1 MKKLFSLLLS
11 ASMIFGIFSISALAI
26 SEDSLYNVVMRRGPT
41 CASCNMRE
49 MRLLHASHEP
59 WILSHYEPCS
69 YGSPL
74 SDKYNDTIEHVFVLR
89 PISAILRHWLHFYP
103 YRDPP
108 PPRTSL
114 PYLNIPAP
122 FTGGFFVLGAFPSLR
137 RDKIPLRCFF
147 RS

>member
-89 PISAILRHWLHFYP
+89 PISAIFAALASLLPIQRPAASTNIPPVSEHSRPL
-103 YRDPP
+103 YRGLFCFG
-108 PPRTSL
+108 RISL
-114 PYLNIPAP
+114 PAA
-122 FTGGFFVLGAFPSLR
+122 G
-137 RDKIPLRCFF
+137 
-147 RS
+147 